1 LKSPSPK
8 PSPVLGEREAVA
20 SPLAGEGE
28 DEGGEIKN
36 TMSTG
41 QARSLRKSA
50 TPAEQ
55 LLWRHLRGRQLNGRK
70 WRRQQPFGPYVLDF
84 YCPELRIAVEIDG
97 DVHAAKESADRE
109 RQRRL
114 ENRGITV
121 VRFTNREVLDNL
133 EGVLSVL
140 WDFCSRE

>member
-1 LKSPSPK
+1 
-8 PSPVLGEREAVA
+8 
-20 SPLAGEGE
+20 
-28 DEGGEIKN
+28 
-36 TMSTG
+36 MSTG

-55 LLWRHLRGRQLNGRK
+55 LLWRYLRGRQLNGRK

-84 YCPELRIAVEIDG
+84 YCPELRLAVEIDG
-97 DVHAAKESADRE
+97 DVHAARESADRE

-140 WDFCSRE
+140 WDFCNRE